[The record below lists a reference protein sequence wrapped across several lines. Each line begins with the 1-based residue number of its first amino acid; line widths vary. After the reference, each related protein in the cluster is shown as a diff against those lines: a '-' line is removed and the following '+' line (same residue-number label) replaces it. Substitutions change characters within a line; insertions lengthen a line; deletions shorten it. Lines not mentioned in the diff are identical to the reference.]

1 MIKLPKAGEI
11 VEYDVMTFPTFD
23 WNDLF
28 KSRTIEKSIDSLG
41 DEGIRLIHDKEKLPS
56 LVVHDATHIPQVNLM
71 NQEIK
76 HVRRP
81 TQPFDVN
88 CHAYISFARNSDV
101 FGFHDDLDDVYIWQC
116 YGTTDWEVPKYNI
129 QNTLLPGQMIY
140 IPAGVKHRA
149 IVTGP
154 RISVSFSIGT

>member
-1 MIKLPKAGEI
+1 MK
-11 VEYDVMTFPTFD
+11 
-23 WNDLF
+23 
-28 KSRTIEKSIDSLG
+28 
-41 DEGIRLIHDKEKLPS
+41 
-56 LVVHDATHIPQVNLM
+56 
-71 NQEIK
+71 QEIK